1 LQEKLKGDLG
11 MYISV
16 PIEIRRLIEN
26 QVKKTSMKEVAGKI
40 GCSSSWISTV
50 LADPQKKVQKA
61 LLNQVINALTQ
72 GNGLSI
78 TLADTGKEPVPEY
91 NLPVSEPKPKP
102 EKIKIKAKKE
112 EKKESFLQKIF
123 KKKPKF
129 SVEESLVS
137 LKKDIAEMK
146 KDLEELK
153 KMWTN

>member
-1 LQEKLKGDLG
+1 
-11 MYISV
+11 MNISV
-16 PIEIRRLIEN
+16 PAEIRRLIEN
-26 QVKKTSMKEVAGKI
+26 QVKKTSMKDVAIKI
-40 GCSSSWISTV
+40 GCSPSWISSV
-50 LADPQKKVQKA
+50 LSNPKKRVQKA
-61 LLNQVINALTQ
+61 TLNQAINALTQ

-78 TLADTGKEPVPEY
+78 TLADNSSEESLPEI

-112 EKKESFLQKIF
+112 EKKESFFQKIF